1 MAERSATLRVRVHP
15 RASKSEV
22 VGFRGDALHVK
33 VTEAPE
39 RGKAND
45 ALLDLLSD
53 TLRVP
58 KSKLSILRGHAS
70 RDKWI
75 EVDGASQDE
84 LQQLLGVPP

>member
-15 RASKSEV
+15 KASKSEV
-22 VGFRGDALHVK
+22 VGFRGDVLHVRITA
-33 VTEAPE
+33 VPE
-39 RGKAND
+39 RGQAND

-75 EVDGASQDE
+75 EVDGASQGE

>member
-1 MAERSATLRVRVHP
+1 MAESSAILRVRVHP

-22 VGFRGDALHVK
+22 VGLRGDALHVR
-33 VTEAPE
+33 VAAAPE

-45 ALLDLLSD
+45 ALLDLLSH
-53 TLRVP
+53 TLGVP
-58 KSKLSILRGHAS
+58 KSKLSILRGRAL

-84 LQQLLGVPP
+84 LQQLLGLLP